1 MKTPRSGYVKKLRKL
16 RELSLFSGYGGM
28 TLGLRLTGWP
38 VETVAYVES
47 DPWCQR
53 VLRARMDDGSLD
65 VGDIHGDIREFGAEQ
80 YAGRIDLVTGGF
92 PCQPHSHAGSRK
104 VAKGESDPR
113 NLWPETREVIRVVG
127 PRWVVLE
134 NVPGILSGNDGRQ
147 GFGISVLGEL
157 SELGFD
163 GKWGVYSAADAG
175 APHLRKRW
183 WVLAH
188 AKSRK
193 DH

>member
-1 MKTPRSGYVKKLRKL
+1 ML

-28 TLGLRLTGWP
+28 TLGLRLAGWP
-38 VETVAYVES
+38 VQTVAYVES
-47 DPWCQR
+47 DPWCQK
-53 VLRARMDDGSLD
+53 VLRARIEDGSLSD
-65 VGDIHGDIREFGAEQ
+65 GDIHGDIRGFGAEG
-80 YAGRIDLVTGGF
+80 YAGEVDLVSAGF
-92 PCQPHSHAGSRK
+92 PCQPHSHAGSRL
-104 VAKGESDPR
+104 GEFDPR
-113 NLWPETREVIRVVG
+113 NLWPETREIIRVVG
-127 PRWVVLE
+127 PEWVVLE

-163 GKWGVYSAADAG
+163 ARWGVHSAADAG

-188 AKSRK
+188 ANG
-193 DH
+193 H

>member
-1 MKTPRSGYVKKLRKL
+1 ML

-28 TLGLRLTGWP
+28 TLGLRLAGWP
-38 VETVAYVES
+38 VETVAYVEN
-47 DPWCQR
+47 DPWCQK
-53 VLRARMDDGSLD
+53 VLQARIDDGSLD
-65 VGDIHGDIREFGAEQ
+65 RGEIHGDIREFGAEG
-80 YAGRIDLVTGGF
+80 YAGRIDLVSAGF
-92 PCQPHSHAGSRK
+92 PCQPHSHAGSRL
-104 VAKGESDPR
+104 GEFDPR
-113 NLWPETREVIRVVG
+113 NLWPETREIIRVVG
-127 PRWVVLE
+127 PEWVVLE

-163 GKWGVYSAADAG
+163 GKWGIHSAADAG

-188 AKSRK
+188 A
-193 DH
+193 DTYP